1 MGYEI
6 TRNLISVR
14 KSEKSS
20 KSAMISDTSL
30 HLWSQIPDYEEVD
43 CDGLTIKLPKDKSLY
58 SDSDSPNILYDL
70 LVHGGTDNIRYY
82 DRDFHHDMKIISEMN
97 PDILFAIYVF
107 CVEYLHFC
115 NEYYLNGKMIKD
127 YGHLAYKYNDL
138 DEILSANADE
148 WSDIKD

>member
-14 KSEKSS
+14 KIEKSS
-20 KSAMISDTSL
+20 KSAITTTNF
-30 HLWSQIPDYEEVD
+30 DYDEID

-58 SDSDSPNILYDL
+58 SDSDSPDILYDL

-127 YGHLAYKYNDL
+127 YGHLAYKYNDF
-138 DEILSANADE
+138 DEVLSANADE
-148 WSDIKD
+148 WSDIEEDSDE

>member
-1 MGYEI
+1 MYS
-6 TRNLISVR
+6 NAD
-14 KSEKSS
+14 SS
-20 KSAMISDTSL
+20 
-30 HLWSQIPDYEEVD
+30 
-43 CDGLTIKLPKDKSLY
+43 
-58 SDSDSPNILYDL
+58 NILYDL
-70 LVHGGTDNIRYY
+70 FIGGSTDNIRYY

-107 CVEYLHFC
+107 CFEYLHFC

-138 DEILSANADE
+138 DEVLSTNADE